1 MIINKIYEV
10 NMKDCD
16 SVILQLA
23 DDIKAGYEIQKLE
36 WLEPHVTAR
45 YYDNE
50 PRYAIHLHLKRA
62 DFK

>member
-10 NMKDCD
+10 NTTNLE

-23 DDIKAGYEIQKLE
+23 DDIRAGYDIEKID
-36 WLEPHVTAR
+36 WLEPHITAR

-50 PRYAIHLHLKRA
+50 PRYRVHLHLKKA

>member
-1 MIINKIYEV
+1 MIVNKIYEV

-23 DDIKAGYEIQKLE
+23 DDIKDGYEIQKLE
-36 WLEPHVTAR
+36 WLEPHITAR

-50 PRYAIHLHLKRA
+50 PSYGIHLHLKKA